1 MKPDDLID
9 AMEYISEDLV
19 EEARNHR
26 QTPPAWLRWG
36 SLAICVC
43 CAVLAVGSFAL
54 RLHNSTGEGATE
66 AASTVS
72 APEEEK
78 QTEPLQEE
86 VSIPLE
92 IPDSGEALHSQP
104 IGYDICVQGD
114 MMYFLDSY
122 TTVYAYNAQTQTV
135 KAIFTGENCVL
146 VQTATGVYCK
156 SDSAEGASIED
167 LTQEPV
173 ENLGT
178 VEGSGIDL
186 IDVVDG
192 TIYWTRQNENTMELC
207 GKSMDT
213 GETQVL
219 YSADFIGD
227 SMLRSNVLYYQNETG
242 HILSFD
248 LGTGETGEF
257 PWTYDE
263 GSEVSGTV
271 FLQDFILQYVDTY
284 DQREDGSLSE
294 ERSFYLISYDTGE
307 KEQLPGYDGDLYWR
321 SQAGNELYFE
331 VYHSIPDS
339 GGWVEYVAYDISTGT
354 FTPLATDELMN
365 DATEVK
371 AFAGG
376 FYYTV
381 PDASDGG
388 LYRYDIDTGTN
399 TLICHSVS

>member
-1 MKPDDLID
+1 
-9 AMEYISEDLV
+9 
-19 EEARNHR
+19 
-26 QTPPAWLRWG
+26 
-36 SLAICVC
+36 
-43 CAVLAVGSFAL
+43 
-54 RLHNSTGEGATE
+54 
-66 AASTVS
+66 
-72 APEEEK
+72 
-78 QTEPLQEE
+78 
-86 VSIPLE
+86 
-92 IPDSGEALHSQP
+92 
-104 IGYDICVQGD
+104 

-146 VQTATGVYCK
+146 VQTADGVYCK

-173 ENLGT
+173 EHLGT

-186 IDVVDG
+186 VDVVDG
-192 TIYWTRQNENTMELC
+192 TIYWTRRNQDTTELC
-207 GKSMDT
+207 GKSVDT

-227 SMLRSNVLYYQNETG
+227 GILRNNVLYYQDVMGQTVSLNLE
-242 HILSFD
+242 
-248 LGTGETGEF
+248 TGETGEIAG
-257 PWTYDE
+257 TYE
-263 GSEVSGTV
+263 SEDSDTI

-294 ERSFYLISYDTGE
+294 ERSFYMISYDTGE
-307 KEQLPGYDGDLYWR
+307 KEQLPDYDGDLYWW

-354 FTPLATDELMN
+354 YSALTTDELMN